1 LSVDTRYSDDGLPFT
16 ARGEVRVRTQRPRQP
31 SPLGSLMRVDFDQ
44 AALPEPILSE
54 IALCLFA
61 AFRKSFRM

>member
-1 LSVDTRYSDDGLPFT
+1 MT
-16 ARGEVRVRTQRPRQP
+16 AFPSLLVEKFGYAPNDLAQP
-31 SPLGSLMRVDFDQ
+31 NPLGSLMRVDFDQ